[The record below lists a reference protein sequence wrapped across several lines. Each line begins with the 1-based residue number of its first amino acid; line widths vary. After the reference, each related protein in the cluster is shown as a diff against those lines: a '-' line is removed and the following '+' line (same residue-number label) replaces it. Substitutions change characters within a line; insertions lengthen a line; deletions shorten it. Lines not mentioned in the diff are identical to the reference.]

1 MTSPLAV
8 PAVVLANV
16 RSRWPGV
23 ADAWAAQVEA
33 EFRDLCE
40 RHRAVPREVL
50 PARYGFVVAVDA
62 PAGPLILR
70 SSPDPHGRDQ
80 AAVAVALADLGAA
93 PRVHEAFTTDH
104 GTWTVL
110 DRVLPGTP
118 LSQAD
123 PATVD
128 PRSLFAPLA
137 TMRDQPPPL
146 PDMPSILDWLRVRL
160 EDDNLVD
167 LRPGTTV
174 APADE
179 RQHALV
185 LLTGLARNHTPSLC
199 HGDASSGNII
209 SYGQRGWMF
218 IDPRGMSG
226 EHAYDVA
233 VLAIRIGAVRPVADL
248 LARIADL
255 ANVTIER
262 LDAWVTVAHAARV

>member
-1 MTSPLAV
+1 MTNPLTV

-33 EFRDLCE
+33 EFRDLCQ

-137 TMRDQPPPL
+137 AMRDQPPPL
-146 PDMPSILDWLRVRL
+146 PGMPSILDWLRVRL
-160 EDDNLVD
+160 EDDHLAD
-167 LRPGTTV
+167 LRPGTSV
-174 APADE
+174 APATE
-179 RQHALV
+179 RQQAVAL
-185 LLTGLARNHTPSLC
+185 LAELARDHTPSLC

-209 SYGQRGWMF
+209 SHGDRK
-218 IDPRGMSG
+218 S
-226 EHAYDVA
+226 V
-233 VLAIRIGAVRPVADL
+233 V
-248 LARIADL
+248 
-255 ANVTIER
+255 
-262 LDAWVTVAHAARV
+262 